1 MTTRLRSLRT
11 ALIVSLA
18 ASLSLGAAAC
28 DKSTGPVHIY
38 DGPLR
43 IVPRFPDLLMENRTT
58 ETIYYFAVEQD
69 TAAKVTWVPCD
80 DPNTCVHDS
89 IGAGQFHRVSYGRIT
104 GYTLNDRVAI
114 VYYWVLL
121 SKPDGGRQVS
131 TVWNH
136 VIKL

>member
-1 MTTRLRSLRT
+1 MTTRLRALRA
-11 ALIVSLA
+11 ALCVSLT
-18 ASLSLGAAAC
+18 ASLSLAAAAC
-28 DKSTGPVHIY
+28 EKSTGPVHIY

-43 IVPRFPDLLMENRTT
+43 IVPRFPELLMENRST

-69 TAAKVTWVPCD
+69 TAAKVTWAPCE
-80 DPNTCVHDS
+80 DPDTCSHAS
-89 IGAGQFHRVSYGRIT
+89 IGAGQFHRVSYTRIT

-121 SKPDGGRQVS
+121 PKPDGGRQLS